1 MALVRLNHLKR
12 KLQRNQDYKEQ
23 YIKFME
29 EIIES
34 GNAEQVDD
42 EGCEGETWY
51 IPHHGVRHSKKP
63 ENLRVVFDCSAE
75 FKGSSLNAHLLTG
88 PDLLNGLLGILL
100 RFRQHP
106 VAMLCDVEKMFHQ
119 FHVAKEDRNFL
130 RFLWWKGGD
139 LNSRPSEFRMKVHL
153 FGAASSPGC
162 ANYGLKH
169 LAKEYS
175 TVLPEGSQFILRDFY
190 VDDGLTSV
198 ESTAQAIK
206 LAMEAT
212 DICAKGGL
220 RLHKFISN
228 DRAVIDSI
236 PEAER
241 APNVR
246 DLDLSFENLP
256 LERALGVQ
264 WNVEADEFT
273 FLVNLK
279 MQPATRRG
287 ILSTVAS
294 LYDPLGFVAP
304 VLLKAKGIL
313 QEMCRHGIA
322 WDDSISKELLPQWIK
337 WKEELVDLTRIS
349 ISRTYVPSGFGRI
362 LKIELHHFSDA
373 STRGYGQCSYIRFK
387 NERGDVHCTLAMG
400 KSRVAP
406 LKVTTIPRLE
416 LTAAV
421 VAVQASALLKREL
434 LFQDMTEYFWTD
446 SCVVLGYIKN
456 EARRFHTFVANRVQ
470 KIHSASATEQWRYV
484 PTEENPADHASR
496 GLTPKELLASNW
508 LSGPK
513 FLWERELVMPND
525 KIPEISIQ
533 DPEGLKDA
541 SLRTFFY
548 EAMAIVNSRPLT
560 VDSLCSP
567 RDPLPLTPNHL
578 LTMKPARALPP
589 PGNFVPEDVYSKRQW
604 RQVQY
609 LAEQFWSR
617 WRKEYLANICSRQ
630 CWREPRRNLQMGD
643 IVILKDDDAPRNEW
657 KLGRVLETM
666 PGKDGLVRKEHPRLL
681 QADFEQT
688 HSSLM
693 DSLLLSRS
701 LRLRPPHSPLPLLSL
716 SITTGSLLYNWLC
729 VTLKYSHDASLQTS
743 CIYSAAMFAVSVLCH
758 PLRCV
763 MTMTLPTVCTKEGRK
778 LLISTSFLLLV
789 VNVVPNIG
797 ANIGAVVFLLKCTTE
812 GFTRTLLN
820 SSEPLNKAKRDLVEE
835 TIKVKKEDLNIVSN
849 LRNFNHYTHVDVSE
863 VKSRFAKMIGQIQI
877 NFAYI
882 RDTLKDCKLLSNRI
896 LAAIFVVLLI
906 YESAR
911 YLKSY
916 LTSVRFDNPHKKT
929 NNSSNAALSALKR
942 CKLSGRECTSCLI
955 TVVVVTL
962 YFAAIAATVAL
973 DYVVFHIVEMMVPW
987 LQDFPTTTASIDVD
1001 FKVAYPL
1008 L

>member
-1 MALVRLNHLKR
+1 MTVPSERVSGLCVRGFNSDLKIDLPVTYTKDCIPLDITHIPTRETARKWKHLSEIVEKMQPLRDCEVGLLIGYNCSRAMAPRQFITGGDDEPYAIRTDLGWSIVGGNPQYGDPFKSHICYRTITKEQPSLRPVDAVRVLESDFKDFADDEAGFSQDDVAFLNAVGIGIQKNELGHYEMPLPFKKRPILPNNKEMALVRLNHLKR

-34 GNAEQVDD
+34 GMQNKLMMKVVREK
-42 EGCEGETWY
+42 
-51 IPHHGVRHSKKP
+51 HGI
-63 ENLRVVFDCSAE
+63 
-75 FKGSSLNAHLLTG
+75 SLNAHLLTG

-666 PGKDGLVRKEHPRLL
+666 PGKDGLVRKVRLML
-681 QADFEQT
+681 GDRRFVRKGEQIT
-688 HSSLM
+688 KTSEVE
-693 DSLLLSRS
+693 
-701 LRLRPPHSPLPLLSL
+701 RP
-716 SITTGSLLYNWLC
+716 IQ
-729 VTLKYSHDASLQTS
+729 K
-743 CIYSAAMFAVSVLCH
+743 
-758 PLRCV
+758 
-763 MTMTLPTVCTKEGRK
+763 
-778 LLISTSFLLLV
+778 LV
-789 VNVVPNIG
+789 V
-797 ANIGAVVFLLKCTTE
+797 
-812 GFTRTLLN
+812 
-820 SSEPLNKAKRDLVEE
+820 LVEA
-835 TIKVKKEDLNIVSN
+835 
-849 LRNFNHYTHVDVSE
+849 
-863 VKSRFAKMIGQIQI
+863 AK
-877 NFAYI
+877 
-882 RDTLKDCKLLSNRI
+882 D
-896 LAAIFVVLLI
+896 
-906 YESAR
+906 
-911 YLKSY
+911 
-916 LTSVRFDNPHKKT
+916 
-929 NNSSNAALSALKR
+929 
-942 CKLSGRECTSCLI
+942 
-955 TVVVVTL
+955 
-962 YFAAIAATVAL
+962 
-973 DYVVFHIVEMMVPW
+973 
-987 LQDFPTTTASIDVD
+987 
-1001 FKVAYPL
+1001 
-1008 L
+1008 